1 MQQMVKTIVQVY
13 GSLPKPHKIMLVTL
27 TLVTVVVGI
36 WKPVVIHPDDIGIN
50 TSQKESSIKKG
61 IILDTSHNHII
72 DMSQSANLDKNIVS
86 DNDNNESLSD
96 EGIINESR
104 VISDE
109 HIVSNGDNL
118 TNILTQYGLDISDIA
133 ILSNQYKVL
142 RNLQI
147 GQILNWELNKNG
159 ELQILTWIVSE
170 REIRVYTRQG
180 NSNIFNETKKIRTGV
195 WIEKVIKGR
204 IINNLIN
211 SVIHAGLTYQE
222 ACEVSKV
229 LKLQIDLRTLKYGD
243 KFSILLSREMFLDIH
258 SKKSR
263 LLGIHLLSNGKKYYI
278 FRANNGHYYDSE
290 ANGLELDFL
299 RYPTG
304 KTFRVS
310 SHFSLRR
317 VNPVTGNLA
326 PHQGVDFSMPIGT
339 PILAVS
345 DGEIIVAKYAG
356 AAGNFIA
363 IRHGHQYTTRYMHL
377 RKLLVKP
384 GQKIKK
390 GECIGLSGNT
400 GRTTGPHL
408 HYELWFKKQAV
419 NPLTVNLP
427 GSGKLTGK
435 ERQLYLEKVKDNK
448 LKLEID

>member
-1 MQQMVKTIVQVY
+1 MVKTIVQVY
-13 GSLPKPHKIMLVTL
+13 GNLPKPHKIILGTL

-36 WKPVVIHPDDIGIN
+36 WKPVVIHPDDMNIN
-50 TSQKESSIKKG
+50 TLKKELSIKKG
-61 IILDTSHNHII
+61 IMLDNFHNNSI
-72 DMSQSANLDKNIVS
+72 DISQSANLNNNIII

-96 EGIINESR
+96 EGILNDNR
-104 VISDE
+104 AVTDE

-118 TNILTQYGLDISDIA
+118 TSILTQYNLDVSDIA

-142 RNLQI
+142 RNLKI
-147 GQILNWELNKNG
+147 GQTLNWELNKNG

-170 REIRVYTRQG
+170 REMRVYTRQG
-180 NSNIFNETKKIRTGV
+180 NSNIFHEEKKIRTGV
-195 WIEKVIKGR
+195 WIEKVIKGT

-211 SVIHAGLTYQE
+211 SVMHAGLTYKE

-229 LKLQIDLRTLKYGD
+229 LKLQIDLRKLKYGD

-258 SKKSR
+258 SKQSR
-263 LLGIHLLSNGKKYYI
+263 LLGIHLLSNGKNYYV
-278 FRANNGHYYDSE
+278 FRADNGHYYDSE

-304 KTFRVS
+304 KPFRVS

-317 VNPVTGNLA
+317 VNPVTGRLA

-345 DGEIIVAKYAG
+345 DGDIIAAKYSG

-363 IRHGHQYTTRYMHL
+363 IRHGRQYTTRYMHL

-408 HYELWFKKQAV
+408 HYELWFNKRAV

-427 GSGKLTGK
+427 DSGKLTGK
-435 ERQLYLEKVKDNK
+435 ERQLYLEKVKDNTLK
-448 LKLEID
+448 LKID